1 MTIQTLKIGRQEFVL
16 LAKRDFRKLAAQA
29 QRQTEDDYW
38 TEAALAAEAEAR
50 AKNEKPIPFEEVERE
65 LDARKGRAAASRQR
79 GGPSVSGHSAWKVD
93 ILPSARTDL
102 LKLRKSI
109 QNRIRAAIRLLK
121 DDPFATSI
129 KFPSGSRQ

>member
-50 AKNEKPIPFEEVERE
+50 AKRGKPIPFEEVERE
-65 LDARKGRAAASRQR
+65 LDARKRRAAPSRRRGRSR
-79 GGPSVSGHSAWKVD
+79 GGNAT
-93 ILPSARTDL
+93 R
-102 LKLRKSI
+102 
-109 QNRIRAAIRLLK
+109 
-121 DDPFATSI
+121 FATV
-129 KFPSGSRQ
+129 